1 MRRLTKH
8 YKRLRFSKIK
18 VAFLVIFLNIIMI
31 PQYQSVKSEGDNLF
45 KVYVNEE
52 YVGTVGKNT
61 DIDSLII
68 DARRQIAST
77 SDSIIFLETDY
88 RTEGEEVI
96 FGNLDSEKDVE
107 KNILDV
113 LVKEGHVGLNPAY
126 TVKVGTNTMNL
137 ATLDDV
143 KKVLQGAVE
152 VYDEN
157 HEYTVSLMQDTSR
170 ELNNLTAEIIPKEDA
185 QLLDEAEIVKAAGIE
200 AYFDEAFENAAV
212 SIESDNEF
220 DDFDYG
226 LLEIAYGNSIEIV
239 DSYLSEDNI
248 VSADEGIEII
258 TSRQDKNT
266 VYEVQSGDTLSGIS
280 MKTDIPI
287 EKIVALNDSL
297 EDEKSMIRVG
307 QELLVLNPEP
317 PLSVVRVEQEYI
329 EENYDADIIYIDND
343 EWYTNEQVTRQQ
355 PSAGHRNIVA
365 KITYRNDKEVS
376 REVIKE
382 EVVLE
387 AIPKIVERGTKTPP
401 TYIKPING
409 GRLSSTFG
417 GRKSPTKGA
426 SSNHQGVDWAI
437 AQGSAVYASSGGT
450 VTKAGWA
457 KGYGYVVYIQHPDGK
472 ETRYGH
478 LSKVLCSPG
487 QKVKQGEKIALSG
500 NSGVSTGPHLHFEIR
515 VGGTAVNPLK
525 YVN

>member
-1 MRRLTKH
+1 MRSLTKH
-8 YKRLRFSKIK
+8 YKRLRISNLK

-31 PQYQSVKSEGDNLF
+31 PQYQKVESEGNNLF
-45 KVYVNEE
+45 KVYVNNE
-52 YVGTVGKNT
+52 YVGIVGKHT
-61 DIDSLII
+61 DVDGLII
-68 DARRQIAST
+68 EARRQIAST
-77 SDSIIFLETDY
+77 SDSIIFLEADY
-88 RTEGEEVI
+88 KTEGEEVV
-96 FGNLDSEKDVE
+96 FGNLDDTDDVL
-107 KNILDV
+107 KNIIDV
-113 LVKEGHVGLNPAY
+113 LLKEGHVGLNPAY
-126 TVKVGTNTMNL
+126 TVKVGSNTMNL

-143 KKVLQGAVE
+143 KAVLQGAVA

-157 HEYTVSLMQDTSR
+157 NEFTVSLKQDTSR
-170 ELNNLTAEIIPKEDA
+170 ELNNLTAEIVPKEEA
-185 QLLDEAEIVKAAGIE
+185 QQESEEVIARTAGIE
-200 AYFDEAFENAAV
+200 TSFEEAFEEATV
-212 SIESDNEF
+212 EQVGDDFE
-220 DDFDYG
+220 DFDYG

-239 DSYLSEDNI
+239 DAYLSEDNI
-248 VSADEGIEII
+248 VSAEEGIEII
-258 TSRQDKNT
+258 TSKQDKNT
-266 VYEVQSGDTLSGIS
+266 VYEVQQGDTLSGIS
-280 MKTDIPI
+280 MKTDIPM
-287 EKIVALNDSL
+287 EKIIALNDSL

-307 QELLVLNPEP
+307 QELFVLNPEP
-317 PLSVVRVEQEYI
+317 PLSVVRVEQEYV
-329 EENYDADIIYIDND
+329 EEDYDEDIIYIDND

-355 PSAGHRNIVA
+355 PSAGHRRIVA
-365 KITYRNDKEVS
+365 QITYRNDKEVS
-376 REVIKE
+376 REVLKE
-382 EVVLE
+382 EVVLK
-387 AIPKIVERGTKTPP
+387 AVPKIVERGTKTPP
-401 TYIKPING
+401 TYIKPISG

-417 GRKSPTKGA
+417 GRKAPTKGA

-515 VGGTAVNPLK
+515 INGAAVNPLK